1 MASPGHVHDH
11 DSGEGLV
18 PVDEA
23 RQRVLSTIK
32 PLQPLTLPLAEAY
45 GCVLAESLV
54 AARDIPD
61 FASSAMD
68 GFAVRSSE
76 IASATT
82 TAPVELRVVGRAL
95 IGERPE
101 GTVGGGEAFAIATGA
116 PVPAGADTIA
126 PIETCE
132 VAGGSVRVLA
142 PSIGGKHI
150 RPSGEDVRAGETLVQ
165 AGRRLQAP
173 ELGLL
178 ATAGFA
184 HPLVHPRPRVVVLST
199 GDELIPPSR
208 KPDYG
213 QVRDSNAYTLF
224 AALREAGAVPTIA
237 GIVPDEV
244 DAFKEAL
251 FSHLTQADAFI

>member
-1 MASPGHVHDH
+1 MAMLGHVHDH

-23 RQRVLSTIK
+23 RERVLATIK
-32 PLQPLTLPLAEAY
+32 PLQPLALPLTEAY
-45 GCVLAESLV
+45 GCVLAESLT
-54 AARDIPD
+54 AERDLPD

-76 IASATT
+76 VAPATPSS
-82 TAPVELRVVGRAL
+82 PVELRIVGRSM

-116 PVPAGADTIA
+116 PVPAGADTIV
-126 PIETCE
+126 PIENSE
-132 VAGGSVRVLA
+132 AVEGRVRVFA
-142 PSIGGKHI
+142 GSAQGKHI

-165 AGRRLQAP
+165 VGRRLQAP

-184 HPLVHPRPRVVVLST
+184 HPLVHPRPRVV
-199 GDELIPPSR
+199 SR
-208 KPDYG
+208 PATSRSSSQTRSRSG
-213 QVRDSNAYTLF
+213 PDSNPPCCSP
-224 AALREAGAVPTIA
+224 ALREAGSPTIA
-237 GIVPDEV
+237 SIVATTSFV
-244 DAFKEAL
+244 RGVHRA
-251 FSHLTQADAFI
+251 

>member
-1 MASPGHVHDH
+1 M
-11 DSGEGLV
+11 
-18 PVDEA
+18 
-23 RQRVLSTIK
+23 
-32 PLQPLTLPLAEAY
+32 
-45 GCVLAESLV
+45 LAESLV
-54 AARDIPD
+54 AERDIPD

-82 TAPVELRVVGRAL
+82 TAPVELRIVGRAM
-95 IGERPE
+95 IEERPE

-132 VAGGSVRVLA
+132 VAGGNVRVLA

-184 HPLVHPRPRVVVLST
+184 HPLVHPRPRVSC
-199 GDELIPPSR
+199 SR
-208 KPDYG
+208 PG
-213 QVRDSNAYTLF
+213 TS
-224 AALREAGAVPTIA
+224 
-237 GIVPDEV
+237 
-244 DAFKEAL
+244 
-251 FSHLTQADAFI
+251 

>member
-1 MASPGHVHDH
+1 LC
-11 DSGEGLV
+11 E
-18 PVDEA
+18 
-23 RQRVLSTIK
+23 T
-32 PLQPLTLPLAEAY
+32 
-45 GCVLAESLV
+45 LV
-54 AARDIPD
+54 AQRDTPD

-82 TAPVELRVVGRAL
+82 TAPVELRVVGRAM

-142 PSIGGKHI
+142 PSIGGRHI

-165 AGRRLQAP
+165 AG
-173 ELGLL
+173 
-178 ATAGFA
+178 
-184 HPLVHPRPRVVVLST
+184 
-199 GDELIPPSR
+199 
-208 KPDYG
+208 
-213 QVRDSNAYTLF
+213 
-224 AALREAGAVPTIA
+224 AALSAARR
-237 GIVPDEV
+237 
-244 DAFKEAL
+244 AL
-251 FSHLTQADAFI
+251 RAAH